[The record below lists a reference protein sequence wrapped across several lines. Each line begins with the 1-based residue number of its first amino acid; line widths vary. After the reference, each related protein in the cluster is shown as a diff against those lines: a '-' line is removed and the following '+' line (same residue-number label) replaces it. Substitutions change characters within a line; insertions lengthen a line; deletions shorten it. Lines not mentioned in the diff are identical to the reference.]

1 MTPRLKRV
9 FAALLVTTV
18 LAALP
23 GCSLNPA
30 DLPVPGSYVA
40 GESYRLQVEFS
51 SVLNLPAKA
60 KVDSGGIQVG
70 VLDHVALV
78 GSTAVA
84 HIDVS
89 SGVTLP
95 RNTRAELRQATV
107 LGDVYI
113 ALLSPPDPTPDD
125 LHDGD
130 TIPLSNTAPA
140 DNVED
145 VLRSVSDLVSGGGLN
160 TLQDTVIRVN
170 RAFPT
175 DPAEL
180 DRIRRKVAGTLND
193 LAANQITIDQILSSA
208 RNISEGL
215 VDNTD
220 TFDRLITEG
229 PGKLE
234 GLGSVTLNIVET
246 VTELSGLV
254 EGLGPIIDPNAVDI
268 IQILSHVTPFVGAAA
283 TADTTIP
290 TIMDKINQLIRNK
303 LIGFFRKGGPR
314 FTVSGLH
321 NPDGSI
327 GLDPAARA
335 DQTISMMETMGLLRP

>member
-1 MTPRLKRV
+1 MMHWRKRV
-9 FAALLVTTV
+9 LVALLVSSL
-18 LAALP
+18 LAGLP
-23 GCSLNPA
+23 GCSLDPT

-40 GESYRLQVEFS
+40 GESYRLKIEFS

-70 VLDHVALV
+70 VLDHVDLV

-84 HIDVS
+84 YVDVS
-89 SGVTLP
+89 SGVALP

-107 LGDVYI
+107 LGDIYI
-113 ALLSPPDPTPDD
+113 AMISASEPAADTLG
-125 LHDGD
+125 DGD

-160 TLQDTVIRVN
+160 TLQDTVVKVN
-170 RAFPT
+170 KAFPK

-180 DRIRRKVAGTLND
+180 DRIRGKVAGALND
-193 LAANQITIDQILSSA
+193 LAANQATIDQILTST
-208 RNISEGL
+208 RLISEGL
-215 VDNTD
+215 LANTD

-229 PGKLE
+229 PAKLE
-234 GLGSVTLNIVET
+234 GLGNVTLNIVET
-246 VTELSGLV
+246 VTSLSRLV
-254 EGLGPIIDPNAVDI
+254 SDVGPIVDPNAVDI